1 MARKKRFGDRNDGY
15 RLRTLDP
22 LYNFIP
28 FIMAKRSDSWTLFED
43 AVEITDTDRWLREK
57 RKEGYKGL
65 GYLHL
70 FIAAY
75 VRVVSQRPMVNR
87 FVCGRRIYAR
97 NNIEIV
103 MAVRRGMSS
112 DAGETTIKVVF
123 EPTDTVFDVYHKM
136 EAAIGEIKNGVEDN
150 GTEAFARIATML
162 PRFLL
167 KFAIW
172 LLKVMDYFGLIPM
185 SLLNVSP
192 FHGSM
197 IITDLGSLG
206 IGPVYHHIYDFGT
219 LPAFIAF
226 GAKRKA
232 IELAPDGS
240 PVQRKYI
247 DYKINTDER
256 ICDGYDY
263 AMAFKYF
270 KKYLRHPGELEVP
283 PEKVVHDV
291 D

>member
-22 LYNFIP
+22 FYNFIP
-28 FIMAKRSDSWTLFED
+28 FIMARRSDAWTLFED

-112 DAGETTIKVVF
+112 EAGETTIKVVF
-123 EPTDTVFDVYHKM
+123 EPTDTVFDVYNKM
-136 EAAIGEIKNGVEDN
+136 EAAINEIKNGEEDN
-150 GTEAFARIATML
+150 GTEAFARIATKL

-167 KFAIW
+167 NFAIW

-197 IITDLGSLG
+197 IITDG
-206 IGPVYHHIYDFGT
+206 V
-219 LPAFIAF
+219 
-226 GAKRKA
+226 
-232 IELAPDGS
+232 S
-240 PVQRKYI
+240 PHLR
-247 DYKINTDER
+247 
-256 ICDGYDY
+256 
-263 AMAFKYF
+263 
-270 KKYLRHPGELEVP
+270 LRHAAR
-283 PEKVVHDV
+283 VHRV
-291 D
+291 RRQAQGGRARARRLSCPAQIHRLQNQHRRAHLRRL